1 MRNFNAIT
9 EKMYKAVKILLNGGA
24 SVKEA
29 ADFMNLST
37 TTVYYIRATEDFE
50 EFCQQNTERQIERK
64 AKAAAA
70 INAKQKSEQEE
81 PKEQKP
87 DQIVEH
93 RQTVQITATH
103 YMMEEMKKTNEYL
116 KTISAKL
123 AFIVDELCGTATKKE
138 G

>member
-1 MRNFNAIT
+1 MRNFKAIT

-29 ADFMNLST
+29 ADYMNLST
-37 TTVYYIRATEDFE
+37 SSVYSIRNTENYE
-50 EFCQQNTERQIERK
+50 EFLHISMAIQAERS

-70 INAKQKSEQEE
+70 INAKQKT
-81 PKEQKP
+81 EQKTESEP
-87 DQIVEH
+87 QVVEH

-123 AFIVDELCGTATKKE
+123 AFIVDELCGTAIKKE

>member
-1 MRNFNAIT
+1 MRNFKAIT

-29 ADFMNLST
+29 ADYMNLST
-37 TTVYYIRATEDFE
+37 SSVYSIRNTENYE
-50 EFCQQNTERQIERK
+50 EFLHISRANQAERS

-70 INAKQKSEQEE
+70 INAKQKT
-81 PKEQKP
+81 EQKAESEP
-87 DQIVEH
+87 QVVEH